1 MTNIA
6 WFHLYEVLGIGK
18 LREAEVSRVSGEREW
33 GVRLFLTSDKAFL
46 SVLKMFQKYILMMAA
61 QQC

>member
-6 WFHLYEVLGIGK
+6 GFHLYEVLGIGK
-18 LREAEVSRVSGEREW
+18 LSEAEVSRVSGEREW
-33 GVRLFLTSDKAFL
+33 GVMLFLTGDKAFL
-46 SVLKMFQKYILMMAA
+46 SVIKMFQKYILMMAA